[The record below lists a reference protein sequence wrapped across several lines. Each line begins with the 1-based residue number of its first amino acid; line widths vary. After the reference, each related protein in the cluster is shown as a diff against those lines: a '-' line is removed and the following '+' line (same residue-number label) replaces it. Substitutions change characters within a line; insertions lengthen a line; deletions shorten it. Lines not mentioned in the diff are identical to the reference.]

1 MTDAD
6 MQFLT
11 AYATVMKPIVL
22 AMNLLQGETNTYIG
36 NVIPT
41 IMGVKLKLEQTR
53 DRAVEPL
60 VSALSAGINS
70 RFQAVLSDKEHLVAS
85 ILHPQFKLNFMPEDA
100 RLSMKRAVLAY
111 IHEVADEC
119 REMP

>member
-22 AMNLLQGETNTYIG
+22 AMNLLQGETTTYIG

-41 IMGVKLKLEQTR
+41 IMGVKSKLEQTR

-60 VSALSAGINS
+60 VSALSAGILRS
-70 RFQAVLSDKEHLVAS
+70 VIYWRRQGRPGIADKLWS
-85 ILHPQFKLNFMPEDA
+85 QLL
-100 RLSMKRAVLAY
+100 LAA
-111 IHEVADEC
+111 I
-119 REMP
+119 